1 MRDTYEFKLLGPGN
15 SGEAHV
21 KMILPFLVSSWVDV
35 GATEMNSG
43 RGAGLGGVVAGKKG
57 RVRF

>member
-1 MRDTYEFKLLGPGN
+1 MRDTYELKLLGPGN

-57 RVRF
+57 